1 MTTPRRGRGLLAVTA
16 VSATTVLA
24 ITATG
29 ALAAPSA
36 KPGPDSSKQAGQSA
50 DKKTAKERKGN
61 YDART
66 PSDRVDYANAAR
78 TMSKQGAAQDKFRAS
93 LGSQAVVSVD
103 QVTGTPKQVAKLNGF
118 LTGASNKPAAKVA
131 LDYIRAHPEIFHL
144 SEQDL
149 QTLRLRKDYK
159 DIVGTHHVSWE
170 QVVGGVPLFGNG
182 LQANVTKKGQLISI
196 QGSPVAGLNGLAASR
211 SAGPA
216 VSADS
221 ARGKAASD
229 VDGKAQAVK
238 GTAKGNVKNWTNG
251 DQAKLVWFYTAD
263 GLRKGWATYTQ
274 AGDSLNYTHVIDAQ
288 SGAVLYRRD
297 LTDEANGD
305 ALVQENYP
313 GAPRGGQ
320 QHVVNL
326 FQRGFLLK
334 GATTLDGTSVHAF
347 ADVNDDNVANAGE
360 NVKVPG
366 TKHGAEYVLKS
377 FNTNNSSKLCSTA
390 FICTWDP
397 AKPDSWKVNQKQDV
411 TNAFYLASNFHD
423 WLQKG
428 PIGFTPAAGNF
439 TTAGGDPVSLNA
451 LDGAATAANGGP
463 DANHLDNAN
472 MNTPPDGLSPTMQ
485 MYLWHTPGADDT
497 QDAFVPSSGAN
508 DASILYHE
516 YTHGLS
522 NRLVVDA
529 SGNSTLNSIQA
540 GSMGEAWSDF
550 YAMDYLV
557 TNRLEKDTSKDG
569 EVLEGKYVSA
579 GALFRTQAMDCSVG
593 SASPNCVGIDGS
605 QGGYTYG
612 DFPTIGGAPEVH
624 SSGEV
629 WAQTL
634 WDIRKKLGRTKALS
648 DITRGMELSPADPSM
663 LDMRNAILQAD
674 LVAFGGANQKA
685 LWKIFANRGMGWF
698 AGATNAGDSLPAEDT
713 HVPPTGATATLSGTV
728 IDKDTNTGV
737 SGALVF
743 IAGHDSGFGGDYTAV
758 TNAQGKYTIPGIF
771 PGTYPKFV
779 VAAKGYEILNQSVTV
794 SASGTTANFSP
805 RRNWASASGG
815 GTVKAF
821 NGPDF
826 SPQCGPGFAIDS
838 GQGTG
843 WGSTT
848 GDNAGNPTNVM
859 IPKNID
865 IALPAAVN
873 VTKFSVDP
881 SNTCGDPGSA
891 STGDYRI
898 ETSVDGTT
906 WATAQTGTF
915 TAANRGKYT
924 ELTPSG
930 NATGIKFVRFVM
942 LSPQVPNFS
951 TNCPAGAFGGCKFT
965 DMSEIQVFGT
975 K

>member
-1 MTTPRRGRGLLAVTA
+1 MTTSRRGRGLLAVTA

-24 ITATG
+24 LTATG

-36 KPGPDSSKQAGQSA
+36 NPAPDETKQSGKPTEQTG
-50 DKKTAKERKGN
+50 AKERKGN

-66 PSDRVDYANAAR
+66 PSDKVDYANAAK
-78 TMSKQGAAQDKFRAS
+78 TMAKQGTAQAKYRDS
-93 LGSQAVVSVD
+93 LGSQALVSVD

-118 LTGASNKPAAKVA
+118 LTGRSNKPAAKAA

-144 SEQDL
+144 SEKDL
-149 QTLRLRKDYK
+149 QTLQLRKDYK
-159 DIVGTHHVSWE
+159 DVIGTHHLSWE
-170 QVVGGVPLFGNG
+170 QVVNGVPLFGNG
-182 LQANVTKKGQLISI
+182 LQANVTKRGELISL
-196 QGSPVAGLNGLAASR
+196 QGSPVAGLNGLAAAR
-211 SAGPA
+211 TAGPA

-221 ARGKAASD
+221 ARTRAAEDVGGKA
-229 VDGKAQAVK
+229 KAVSGTTK
-238 GTAKGNVKNWTNG
+238 GSVKNWTNG

-274 AGDSLNYTHVIDAQ
+274 AGDSLNYTHVVDAA

-305 ALVQENYP
+305 ALVQDNYP

-320 QHVVNL
+320 QKVVNL
-326 FQRGFLLK
+326 FQKGYLQK
-334 GATTLDGTSVHAF
+334 GATTLDGTSVVAF
-347 ADVNDDNVANAGE
+347 ADVNDDNVANSGE
-360 NVKVPG
+360 TVKVPG
-366 TKHGAEYVLKS
+366 TKSGAEYVLKS
-377 FNTNNSSKLCSTA
+377 FPTSSTFCSA
-390 FICTWDP
+390 SFICSWDP
-397 AKPDSWKVNQKQDV
+397 AKPDSWKTNMKQDT

-423 WLQKG
+423 WLLKS

-439 TTAGGDPVSLNA
+439 EAKGGDPVSLNA

-463 DANHLDNAN
+463 DGNHIDNAN
-472 MNTPPDGLSPTMQ
+472 MNTPPDGLSPRMQ
-485 MYLWHTPGADDT
+485 MYLWHFPGTDDT
-497 QDAFVPSSGAN
+497 GEPWVPSSGAN

-557 TNRLEKDTSKDG
+557 TNGFEKDSSKDG

-579 GALFRTQAMDCSVG
+579 GQLFRTQAIDCSVG
-593 SASPNCVGIDGS
+593 ATAKTCVGIDGS

-634 WDIRKKLGRTKALS
+634 WDIRKKLGHSRGLM
-648 DITRGMELSPADPSM
+648 DITRAMELSPADPSM

-674 LVAFGGANQKA
+674 LVAFGGVNQKA
-685 LWKIFANRGMGWF
+685 LWKIFADRGMGWF
-698 AGATNAGDSLPAEDT
+698 AGATNAGDSLPAEDFHT
-713 HVPPTGATATLSGTV
+713 PPTGKTASLTGTV
-728 IDKDTNTGV
+728 IDKDTNAPV
-737 SGALVF
+737 NGALVF
-743 IAGHDSGFGGDYTAV
+743 VAGHDSGFVGDYTAV
-758 TNAQGKYTIPGIF
+758 TNAQGKYTISGVF

-779 VAAKGYEILNQSVTV
+779 LAGNGYEILNQPVTI
-794 SASGTTANFSP
+794 AATGTTANFTP

-815 GTVKAF
+815 GAVKAF

-826 SPQCGPGFAIDS
+826 SPQCGPGFAID
-838 GQGTG
+838 GVQGSG

-859 IPKNID
+859 IPKHVD
-865 IALPAAVN
+865 IALPAAVT

-891 STGDYRI
+891 STGQYRI
-898 ETSVDGTT
+898 ETSADGVT
-906 WATAQTGTF
+906 WATAQEGTF

-930 NATGIKFVRFVM
+930 NATGVKFVRFTM
-942 LSPQVPNFS
+942 LSPQVPDFAN
-951 TNCPAGAFGGCKFT
+951 NCPAGAFGGCRFT
-965 DMSEIQVFGT
+965 DMSELQVFGT

>member
-1 MTTPRRGRGLLAVTA
+1 VTTSRRGRGLLAVTA

-24 ITATG
+24 LTATG

-36 KPGPDSSKQAGQSA
+36 KPAPDASRQSG
-50 DKKTAKERKGN
+50 KPTEQTGAKERKGN

-66 PSDRVDYANAAR
+66 PSDKVDYANAAK
-78 TMSKQGAAQDKFRAS
+78 TMAKQGTAQAKYRDS
-93 LGSQAVVSVD
+93 LGSQALVSVD

-118 LTGASNKPAAKVA
+118 LTGRSNKPAAKVA

-144 SEQDL
+144 SEKDL
-149 QTLRLRKDYK
+149 QTLQLRKDYK
-159 DIVGTHHVSWE
+159 DVIGTHHLSWE
-170 QVVGGVPLFGNG
+170 QVVNGVPLFGNG
-182 LQANVTKKGQLISI
+182 LQANVTKRGELISI
-196 QGSPVAGLNGLAASR
+196 QGSPVAGLNGLAAAR
-211 SAGPA
+211 TAGPA

-221 ARGKAASD
+221 ARTRAAEDVGGKA
-229 VDGKAQAVK
+229 KAVSGTTK
-238 GTAKGNVKNWTNG
+238 GSMKNWTNG

-274 AGDSLNYTHVIDAQ
+274 AGDSLNYTHVVDAE

-305 ALVQENYP
+305 ALVQDYYP

-320 QHVVNL
+320 QKVVNL
-326 FQRGFLLK
+326 FQKGYLQK
-334 GATTLDGTSVHAF
+334 GATTLDGTSVVAF
-347 ADVNDDNVANAGE
+347 ADVNDDNVANSGE
-360 NVKVPG
+360 TVKVPG
-366 TKHGAEYVLKS
+366 TKSGAEYVLKS
-377 FNTNNSSKLCSTA
+377 FPTSSTFCSA
-390 FICTWDP
+390 SFICTWDP
-397 AKPDSWKVNQKQDV
+397 AKPDSWKTNMKQDT

-423 WLQKG
+423 WLLKS

-439 TTAGGDPVSLNA
+439 EAKGGDPVSLNA
-451 LDGAATAANGGP
+451 LDGAATGANGGP
-463 DANHLDNAN
+463 DGNHIDNAN
-472 MNTPPDGLSPTMQ
+472 MNTPPDGLSPRMQ
-485 MYLWHTPGADDT
+485 MYLWHFPGTDDAT
-497 QDAFVPSSGAN
+497 EPWVPSSGAN

-557 TNRLEKDTSKDG
+557 TNGLEKDTATDG
-569 EVLEGKYVSA
+569 EVLEGKYVAA
-579 GALFRTQAMDCSVG
+579 GQLFRTQAIDCSVG
-593 SASPNCVGIDGS
+593 STASTCVGIDGS

-634 WDIRKKLGRTKALS
+634 WDIRKKLGHSRALM
-648 DITRGMELSPADPSM
+648 DITRAMELSPADPSM

-674 LVAFGGANQKA
+674 LVAFGGVNQKA
-685 LWKIFANRGMGWF
+685 LWKIFADRGMGWF
-698 AGATNAGDSLPAEDT
+698 AGATNAGDSLPAEDFHT
-713 HVPPTGATATLSGTV
+713 PPTGKTASLSGTV
-728 IDKDTNTGV
+728 IDKDTNAPV
-737 SGALVF
+737 NGALVF
-743 IAGHDSGFGGDYTAV
+743 VAGHDSGFVGDYTAV
-758 TNAQGKYTIPGIF
+758 TNAQGKYTISGVF

-779 VAAKGYEILNQSVTV
+779 LAGNGYEILNQPVTV
-794 SASGTTANFSP
+794 AANGTTANFAP

-815 GTVKAF
+815 GAVKAF

-826 SPQCGPGFAIDS
+826 SPQCGPGFAID
-838 GQGTG
+838 GVQGSG

-848 GDNAGNPTNVM
+848 GDNAGTPTNVM
-859 IPKNID
+859 IPKHID
-865 IALPAAVN
+865 IALPAAVT

-891 STGDYRI
+891 STGQYRI
-898 ETSVDGTT
+898 ETSADGVT
-906 WATAQTGTF
+906 WATAQEGTF

-930 NATGIKFVRFVM
+930 NATGVKFVRFTM
-942 LSPQVPNFS
+942 LSPQVPDFAN
-951 TNCPAGAFGGCKFT
+951 NCPAGAFGGCRFT
-965 DMSEIQVFGT
+965 DMSELQVFGT